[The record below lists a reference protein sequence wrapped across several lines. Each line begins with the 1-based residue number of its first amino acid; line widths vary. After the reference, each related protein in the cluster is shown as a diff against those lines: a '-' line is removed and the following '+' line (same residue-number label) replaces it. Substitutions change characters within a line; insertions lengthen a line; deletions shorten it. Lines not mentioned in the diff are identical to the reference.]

1 MPVDQVG
8 VEHGAVVAMEAF
20 PEELIAFSL
29 CHELEVDEA
38 IAERLEALE
47 VLCHIVFVFHEVLC

>member
-8 VEHGAVVAMEAF
+8 VEHGAVITMEAF

-29 CHELEVDEA
+29 GHELEVDEA
-38 IAERLEALE
+38 IAERLETLE